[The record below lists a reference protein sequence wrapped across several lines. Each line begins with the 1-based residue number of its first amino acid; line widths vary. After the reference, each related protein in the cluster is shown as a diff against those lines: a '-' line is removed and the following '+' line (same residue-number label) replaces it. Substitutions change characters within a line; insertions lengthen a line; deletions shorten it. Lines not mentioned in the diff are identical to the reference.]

1 MANSPATNG
10 GISDAVGNSSP
21 TNSENQR
28 EMPLRSAGDSS
39 GVQHSAADNSSTHE
53 EQHNGFAISP
63 VPLASDVA
71 NAVGSDTIDWT
82 FAWQRPILSEEDMA
96 LVNSISAGIEE
107 SSTSAASGP
116 GPDMNSV
123 AGRSSIPEEHNGLS
137 QASHAQPN
145 GNGNG
150 AADSSTPDFYHWSND
165 QWANF
170 YAEGHYPPENMLA
183 ASAASSSTTASA
195 SGSGVDNAP
204 LDGASQ
210 QVGTVD
216 AGSTTGLPASSPG
229 ENWNMHDPYVQSFVH
244 DFMDDGSS
252 TTTVGNG
259 TIDPRLLMRGADDS
273 ADMTAEA
280 TPADTLAGAAKP
292 AETMGAGSSTNSS
305 NTVASP
311 ATLDGSEQQAEQV
324 DVGNSVNNSGA
335 PHAPLGGYVSP
346 PTQTSASSSAN
357 SFVATQA
364 TPSGFNVQPQMPM
377 GAGSSSSTTNNNFA
391 AQQLSVA
398 PATYNN
404 FQGVQQQVNFAPN
417 GYGQQQMGLNG
428 SVQPF
433 NPQVN
438 AAPQAHGY
446 PGAAQAALPNGGMGQ
461 YGQAPLWPA
470 DHGAVNA
477 MAYQQP
483 GGLNGGAQPNMGQN
497 WQAPAPQPA
506 MYGMGVVPVTAVRT
520 RRRKGDAGGARKR
533 RRTSAAPAGP
543 APTGPAATQAPAQQQ
558 VAAQEEVVV
567 EEEGPYTHTAAG
579 APNINPNVIGSRQGQ
594 VPFWGQAFKHHNSRC
609 DSFAL
614 NGCVPDCQVRA
625 KWPQTWANWNSR
637 RFRVQW
643 KTAQGNRPQ
652 IDVVSGFAVHAERK
666 NKSKARFDVLG
677 EVLADGSLGKEKT
690 VHRVEKAAA
699 VEEPQSG

>member
-28 EMPLRSAGDSS
+28 DMPLRSAGDSS
-39 GVQHSAADNSSTHE
+39 GVQHSAGDNSSTHE

-96 LVNSISAGIEE
+96 FVNSISAGNDE
-107 SSTSAASGP
+107 SSTSTASGP

-123 AGRSSIPEEHNGLS
+123 VGRSSIPEEHNGLS

-150 AADSSTPDFYHWSND
+150 AADSSTQEFYHWSYD

-170 YAEGHYPPENMLA
+170 FAEGQYPPESVLA
-183 ASAASSSTTASA
+183 ASTTSSSTTASI
-195 SGSGVDNAP
+195 SGSGIDNAP

-216 AGSTTGLPASSPG
+216 AGSTAGLPVLSPG
-229 ENWNMHDPYVQSFVH
+229 EDWDEQDPRVQGFMHH
-244 DFMDDGSS
+244 FMDDGSS

-280 TPADTLAGAAKP
+280 TPADTLGGAAQP
-292 AETMGAGSSTNSS
+292 AENMNAGSSTNSS

-335 PHAPLGGYVSP
+335 PHAPLGGYVP
-346 PTQTSASSSAN
+346 PPKQMSASSSAN

-377 GAGSSSSTTNNNFA
+377 GAGSGTTNNFV

-398 PATYNN
+398 PVTYNN
-404 FQGVQQQVNFAPN
+404 FQSVQQQVNFPPS

-446 PGAAQAALPNGGMGQ
+446 LGAAQTAPPNGGMGQ
-461 YGQAPLWPA
+461 YGQPPFWPDGYDA
-470 DHGAVNA
+470 MNA
-477 MAYQQP
+477 MAYQQL
-483 GGLNGGAQPNMGQN
+483 GGLNSGAQPNMGQN

-506 MYGMGVVPVTAVRT
+506 VYGMGVVPVTAART
-520 RRRKGDAGGARKR
+520 RRRQGDAGGARKR
-533 RRTSAAPAGP
+533 RRTGAAPAGA

-558 VAAQEEVVV
+558 VAAPAEEAR
-567 EEEGPYTHTAAG
+567 EGPYTHTAAG
-579 APNINPNVIGSRQGQ
+579 APNINPNVKGSRQGQ
-594 VPFWGQAFKHHNSRC
+594 VPFWGQAFRHHNSRC

-625 KWPQTWANWNSR
+625 KWPVTWANWNSR

-643 KTAQGNRPQ
+643 KTPQ
-652 IDVVSGFAVHAERK
+652 NGKPEIEVVSGFAVHAERK
-666 NKSKARFDVLG
+666 EKSRARFDVLG
-677 EVLADGSLGKEKT
+677 EVLADGSLGKEKN
-690 VHRVEKAAA
+690 VHRLEKAAA
-699 VEEPQSG
+699 A